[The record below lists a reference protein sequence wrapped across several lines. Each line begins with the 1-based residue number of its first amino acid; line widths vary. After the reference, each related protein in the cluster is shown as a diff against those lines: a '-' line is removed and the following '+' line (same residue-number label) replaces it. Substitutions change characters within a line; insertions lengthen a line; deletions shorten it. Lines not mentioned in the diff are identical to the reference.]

1 MKIRNGV
8 IEDTDSIL
16 QLYKTVAKIEG
27 GISRNEDEVDLE
39 YVIAFTK
46 SSIKGGYIYVAEDPY
61 NNSRLIAC
69 IHTYRF
75 PAKSLK
81 HTLGHLTIVVHPE
94 FQGTGIGRKIFST
107 LLQEIS
113 SNRNDIARVELIA
126 RESNTIA
133 ISFYKT
139 LGFITEG
146 RFEKRILNQHGT
158 LEADIPMAWL
168 NHNYKP

>member
-1 MKIRNGV
+1 M
-8 IEDTDSIL
+8 
-16 QLYKTVAKIEG
+16 
-27 GISRNEDEVDLE
+27 
-39 YVIAFTK
+39 
-46 SSIKGGYIYVAEDPY
+46 
-61 NNSRLIAC
+61 
-69 IHTYRF
+69 
-75 PAKSLK
+75 
-81 HTLGHLTIVVHPE
+81 HPE

-126 RESNTIA
+126 RESNNIA
-133 ISFYKT
+133 INFYRT

-146 RFEKRILNQHGT
+146 RFENRILNQHGV